1 VQERLAR
8 WDTLLE
14 AGRLLLYRSAWMAA
28 TGALPHVEGS
38 MAKLLLTETF
48 VAASSDLLDALGPI
62 GVIPRSG
69 ATTVAAGLLEHAFR
83 HAMVTTIYG
92 GSSEVQREIIA
103 QRGLGLPRA
112 R

>member
-1 VQERLAR
+1 
-8 WDTLLE
+8 
-14 AGRLLLYRSAWMAA
+14 M
-28 TGALPHVEGS
+28 VEGS
-38 MAKLLLTETF
+38 MAKLWLTEAF
-48 VAASSDLLDALGPI
+48 VGASSDLLDLVGPA
-62 GVIPRSG
+62 GLLSRGGPTRVLD
-69 ATTVAAGLLEHAFR
+69 GLLEHAFR